1 MRGILL
7 AIGLAVVASVA
18 MADPP
23 APPMEATVTPLGTQ
37 DGLNDWITAFKPR
50 ARAAGISDDTLTRAF
65 AGVSY
70 DPAIIDKDLHQSEF
84 TKTIW
89 DYLDKAV
96 SDLRISN
103 GQEALRKHAALLD
116 RIEARYGVE
125 KEVVLAVWGLES
137 SYGAFMGDT
146 HLISALATLA
156 YDGRRGTFFERELI
170 AALTILQSGDIT
182 PDKMTSSWAG
192 AMGHTQ
198 FMPSSYL
205 ATAVDFNADGRRDIW
220 SDDPA
225 DALASTAAYLAKAG
239 WKHGHL
245 WGIEVR
251 LPEGFDYDNSGDR
264 VEKSVADWQ
273 ALGVRLMD
281 GGDLPDNG
289 PANIRLPA
297 GAKGAAFLTFANFRA
312 IEAYNAADAYV
323 IGIGHL
329 ADRLRGGPAIQHP
342 WPREDRALQ
351 LEERVALQQLLTTA
365 GFDSGGADGKI
376 GPKTIAAIKA
386 YQRSVGL
393 LTDGYA
399 SLDVLTRLQKM

>member
-1 MRGILL
+1 MVMRLLLMALL
-7 AIGLAVVASVA
+7 AAAPFGVTAEPI
-18 MADPP
+18 P
-23 APPMEATVTPLGTQ
+23 APVEADVTPFGTQ

-50 ARAAGISDDTLTRAF
+50 ALVAGIANDTFMRAF
-65 AGVSY
+65 QGVTFS
-70 DPAIIDKDLHQSEF
+70 PAIVEKDRNQNEF

-96 SDLRISN
+96 SDLRITN
-103 GQEALRKHAALLD
+103 GQDAMARHAALLD
-116 RIEARYGVE
+116 RIEATYGVE
-125 KEVVLAVWGLES
+125 KEIVLAVWGLES

-156 YDGRRGTFFERELI
+156 YDGRRGVFFEQQLI
-170 AALTILQSGDIT
+170 AALTILQAGDIT
-182 PDKMTSSWAG
+182 PEKMTSSWAG

-198 FMPSSYL
+198 FMPTSYL

-220 SDDPA
+220 GDDPA

-251 LPEGFDYDNSGDR
+251 LPDGFDYDNSGDR
-264 VEKSVADWQ
+264 VTKTVADWQ

-281 GGDLPDNG
+281 GADLPDDG

-329 ADRLRGGPAIQHP
+329 ADRLAGGPPIQHP

-351 LEERVALQQLLTTA
+351 LDERVALQQLLTQA

-386 YQRSVGL
+386 FQRSKGL

-399 SLDVLTRLQKM
+399 SLDVLNLLQ